1 MKNSTTFIMPI
12 LFSLRK
18 ELEIECIKKLT
29 QQIKLNNNPHNKFY
43 VAGHKDNEEFINWN
57 VTDDIIEKVYY
68 NTKYS
73 ISEPI
78 NIVAKKCDTEYFCF
92 IHPDVIVHD
101 DNWIYKFQN
110 TANVLHDVGIL
121 GIQNHSDFKD
131 FSIKVYP
138 TIYQVLCADA
148 IMFFKSEL
156 FEEIGFF
163 SMKYLA
169 DCESADFAY
178 KALRA
183 GYKNYW
189 IDPTCIPAEHFL
201 TPFRYKTTNTE
212 ELLVNAKNSAE
223 IFWKKWKTFKESYIN
238 YYKNSL
244 SK

>member
-29 QQIKLNNNPHNKFY
+29 HQIKLNNNPHNKFY
-43 VAGHKDNEEFINWN
+43 VAGHKDNQEFINWQ
-57 VTDDIIEKVYY
+57 VTDNIIEKVYY

-92 IHPDVIVHD
+92 IHPDVVVYD
-101 DNWIYKFQN
+101 DSWIYKFQN
-110 TANVLHDVGIL
+110 MTNDLENVGIL
-121 GIQNHSDFKD
+121 GIQNHSDFKE
-131 FSIKVYP
+131 FSIKIYP
-138 TIYQVLCADA
+138 TVYQVLFADA

-156 FEEIGFF
+156 FEEIGLF

-169 DCESADFAY
+169 DCESADFSY

-201 TPFRYKTTNTE
+201 TPFRYKIKDSDV
-212 ELLVNAKNSAE
+212 LVVHAKNSVE
-223 IFWKKWKTFKESYIN
+223 IFSKKWKRFKEMYIN
-238 YYKNSL
+238 HYKNL
-244 SK
+244 LNK